1 MVTEIQDADFLYC
14 GVPKALSTLFS
25 SYHSYCQEL
34 MKSVGSHGSSLLL
47 FMMKMMV

>member
-1 MVTEIQDADFLYC
+1 MVIETQDADFLYC
-14 GVPKALSTLFS
+14 GLPKALRALFS

-34 MKSVGSHGSSLLL
+34 MKSVGRHGSSSLL